1 MLLHYCNESN
11 QNGAQALFP
20 VDYSSS
26 DIDVT
31 NPYRGSSTIRSK
43 AGQRNATVAVVCG
56 NSIRPECS
64 TRRCKHARCQGNTVS
79 HFNEPTCQRA
89 PLPWTVTRC
98 HPFGRP
104 SWSHESCRGLHIVQ
118 TCSLTQFEFS
128 AFCKASELNKAT
140 RCIGDNS
147 RRTALSEGEISQ
159 IFEGKKPV
167 NFLRAGGSRLMR
179 EDHRSDVSVLRTR
192 LSRGEC
198 GKPAGPLE
206 DREALAVQDIVPG
219 RFAHRALDH
228 VTGAIQHKFQD
239 NCARFSVGGRRIS
252 F

>member
-79 HFNEPTCQRA
+79 HFNGPTCRRA
-89 PLPWTVTRC
+89 PRDGNKVSS
-98 HPFGRP
+98 FRP
-104 SWSHESCRGLHIVQ
+104 SLGDMKAVADFTPCR
-118 TCSLTQFEFS
+118 
-128 AFCKASELNKAT
+128 
-140 RCIGDNS
+140 
-147 RRTALSEGEISQ
+147 
-159 IFEGKKPV
+159 
-167 NFLRAGGSRLMR
+167 
-179 EDHRSDVSVLRTR
+179 
-192 LSRGEC
+192 
-198 GKPAGPLE
+198 
-206 DREALAVQDIVPG
+206 LA
-219 RFAHRALDH
+219 
-228 VTGAIQHKFQD
+228 
-239 NCARFSVGGRRIS
+239 C
-252 F
+252 